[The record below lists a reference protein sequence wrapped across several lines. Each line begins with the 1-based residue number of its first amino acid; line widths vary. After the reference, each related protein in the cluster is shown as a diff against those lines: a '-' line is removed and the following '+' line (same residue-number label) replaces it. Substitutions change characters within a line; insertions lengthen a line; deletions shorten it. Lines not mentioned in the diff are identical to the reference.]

1 MFVPKKEKKLLKGRY
16 LQMSKVENNAVNSHV
31 DPNIKLDLMRYRNNS
46 LSYMLGLVAL
56 ITSVVAAFIGLN
68 SLAYNFTTLIK
79 ILMNIAILLFGF
91 LFTEQSKTYSK
102 NGSLCLMGLGCVS
115 LLRILWAPRIL
126 LFGTAEQWGKV
137 ITNPANVN
145 WLPADAQFRG
155 ILALILLLVAATAFL
170 SAGLIG
176 YIKASKLEKYMETI
190 KGVK

>member
-1 MFVPKKEKKLLKGRY
+1 
-16 LQMSKVENNAVNSHV
+16 MSKVEKNAKSSNAYV

-46 LSYMLGLVAL
+46 LSYMLGLLAL
-56 ITSVVAAFIGLN
+56 ITSIVAAFIGLN
-68 SLAYNFTTLIK
+68 SLAYNFSTLIK

-91 LFTEQSKTYSK
+91 LFAEQTKTYSK
-102 NGSLCLMGLGCVS
+102 QGSLCLIALGIIS
-115 LLRILWAPRIL
+115 ALRTLWAPRIL

-155 ILALILLLVAATAFL
+155 ILALILLIITALAFV
-170 SAGLIG
+170 SAGVIG
-176 YIKASKLEKYMETI
+176 YIKATKLENYMESI